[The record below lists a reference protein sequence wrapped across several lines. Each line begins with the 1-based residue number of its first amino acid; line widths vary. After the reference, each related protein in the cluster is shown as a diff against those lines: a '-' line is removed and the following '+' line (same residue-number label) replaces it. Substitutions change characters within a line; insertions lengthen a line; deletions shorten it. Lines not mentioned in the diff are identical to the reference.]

1 METKAEVVE
10 IVKNIGSVFQ
20 LKNYPEEDLYL
31 EVFLSFIP
39 FRIERGNDEFYY
51 GKGYETKSQRH
62 LWYVIKR
69 DNREA
74 DIYIKKGFED
84 IRSAID
90 ETFKEYK
97 KEIKKDMDELE
108 KSIHLMNQVKK

>member
-1 METKAEVVE
+1 METKAEVIE

-51 GKGYETKSQRH
+51 GRGYEKKSQRH
-62 LWYVIKR
+62 LWYVVKR

-74 DIYIKKGFED
+74 DIYIPEGFRT
-84 IRSAID
+84 IRNAND

-97 KEIKKDMDELE
+97 KELKRDMNELE
-108 KSIHLMNQVKK
+108 KSIQLMNQV